1 MDKVLAGRYAFI
13 VGLVISVIV
22 GLVNVAGFVVVGDIL
37 LGLLIIL
44 GIIVGFLNITGTEA
58 GKFLMGTVALLL
70 VGAALSTVLSTF
82 PLVLPILQAFTSF
95 VAGAALIIALKE
107 VYIISKTQ

>member
-1 MDKVLAGRYAFI
+1 MDKVVVGRYAFI

-22 GLVNVAGFVVVGDIL
+22 GLANVIGQSVIGDVL
-37 LGLLIIL
+37 LGLVVVI
-44 GIIVGFLNITGTEA
+44 GVIVGFLNITGTEA

-70 VGAALSTVLSTF
+70 VGTALSTVLSTF

-107 VYIISKTQ
+107 VYVISKTQ